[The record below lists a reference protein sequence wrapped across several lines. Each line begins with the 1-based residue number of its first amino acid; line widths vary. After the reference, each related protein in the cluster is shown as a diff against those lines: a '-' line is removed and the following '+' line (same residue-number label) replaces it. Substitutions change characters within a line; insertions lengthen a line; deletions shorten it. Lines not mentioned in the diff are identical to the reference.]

1 MKASSLPL
9 IKTTRRT
16 ETQTQTPLSLPLSL
30 PLSFSSTKR
39 ANSSHLIN
47 DFKVMKFKNTNIHKS
62 LLKKLEK
69 ARKTIIEDN
78 DIFIDKEHKLLCMYY
93 DKINEIKK
101 QLLIETKTIDISY
114 KQNLIQTNE
123 FENFIN
129 KRKNNENHLDF
140 IDIDYKYKIKYNNYN
155 HKFINKIQDNINK
168 ELLQSFLDKQNDFLE
183 SLNLREI
190 YVLKYYTY
198 HGDIYLNSYID
209 GTFKPSLIK
218 EIGDG
223 IVDSDT
229 DVCYFFYQFLDY
241 FSVHNSYNDIEVP
254 IYDDIKFIN
263 FLKENYLNFD
273 NDIYTFVFDLYLRE
287 LQELFKKAPRTTE
300 KMVLYR
306 GIDTN
311 YILNKSERGYY
322 KTSHFT
328 STSLFAEKAF
338 AYTKIKNRIMLKI
351 IVDENLPLIFV
362 EGITLAKGDF
372 EVIIPLNSVL
382 YIDYALKKVNYY
394 KNSNEIICPN
404 MDTTSIVNLTTVIYS
419 HYE

>member
-1 MKASSLPL
+1 MKASSLRL
-9 IKTTRRT
+9 IKKTKTDT
-16 ETQTQTPLSLPLSL
+16 NKHKSLPST
-30 PLSFSSTKR
+30 FSTTKR
-39 ANSSHLIN
+39 ANISHLID

-69 ARKTIIEDN
+69 ARKTLTEDKQ
-78 DIFIDKEHKLLCMYY
+78 IFIDKEHELLCTYY

-114 KQNLIQTNE
+114 MKNLIETNE
-123 FENFIN
+123 YEMFLE
-129 KRKNNENHLDF
+129 KRRTNENLDF
-140 IDIDYKYKIKYNNYN
+140 IETDYKYKIKYNNYN

-168 ELLQSFLDKQNDFLE
+168 ELLQSFINQQNEFLKTL
-183 SLNLREI
+183 SLREI
-190 YVLKYYTY
+190 YALKYYTY
-198 HGDIYLNSYID
+198 HGDVYLNSYID
-209 GTFKPSLIK
+209 GTFNPSLIK
-218 EIGDG
+218 ETGDG

-241 FSVHNSYNDIEVP
+241 FSIYNTYNDIKVP
-254 IYDDIKFIN
+254 IDDDIKFIN
-263 FLKENYLNFD
+263 FLKENYLKFED
-273 NDIYTFVFDLYLRE
+273 HIYKFVFDLYLKE
-287 LQELFKKAPRTTE
+287 LQELFKKAPRTTK

-306 GIDTN
+306 GIDSN

-338 AYTKIKNRIMLKI
+338 AYTKIKNRIMIKI

-394 KNSNEIICPN
+394 KNSNEIICPS
-404 MDTTSIVNLTTVIYS
+404 MDTTNILNLTTVIYS
-419 HYE
+419 YYQN